1 MREIKYLLVLI
12 LVTVP
17 YYAGTHF
24 FSIDTK
30 DSIFFIGFL
39 WILPISIYLGKGILK
54 RYIDTLKNKLK
65 KKEGKKCDNAGQ
77 LEKIQHEKKYLEEKL
92 IDLSRLYAIT
102 KEMSFN
108 VRFTELFKSLDNFV
122 KDNFKFKNIKILL
135 FKYEN
140 DKKSI
145 DKIYEIN
152 SVRSDYIK
160 EESLPEKLINF
171 VLKSKNSVFIKERKG
186 LSDFGLVE
194 NTKNILTIPLNI
206 QRKTIASFLI
216 EGINDDDR
224 EKYLIL
230 ASQFALQLER
240 VGLFENVEKMSIIDG
255 LTGVYLRRYFLGRLK
270 EEFRR
275 ARQSKSKISFIM
287 MDLDYFKKC
296 NDSLGHLVGDVVLKD
311 IADVLQNNVR
321 EIDLV
326 ARYGGEEF
334 CILLPEADKAGAH
347 IVGERIRKAVADRV
361 ITAYDEKARI
371 TLSMGISS
379 FPEDSGSET
388 GLIENADKALYEAKE
403 NGRNRICLA
412 DKKQK

>member
-12 LVTVP
+12 LVTVL
-17 YYAGTHF
+17 YSASAHF

-54 RYIDTLKNKLK
+54 RYTDTLENKLK
-65 KKEGKKCDNAGQ
+65 KKEKKKYDNADE
-77 LEKIQHEKKYLEEKL
+77 LEEIQREKKYLEGKR
-92 IDLSRLYAIT
+92 IDLSRLYTIT

-108 VRFTELFKSLDNFV
+108 VRFIELFKSLENFA

-135 FKYEN
+135 FKYKN
-140 DKKSI
+140 DRKYI

-152 SVRSDYIK
+152 RDHSDYIK
-160 EESLPEKLINF
+160 EKLLPGKLINF
-171 VLKSKNSVFIKERKG
+171 VLKSKDSIFVKERKD

-194 NTKNILTIPLNI
+194 NTKNMLTIPLDI

-216 EGINDDDR
+216 EDIEDDDR
-224 EKYLIL
+224 DKYLIL
-230 ASQFALQLER
+230 ASQFALQIER
-240 VGLFENVEKMSIIDG
+240 VRLFENVERMSIIDG

-270 EEFRR
+270 EEFQR

-287 MDLDYFKKC
+287 LDLDYFKKC
-296 NDSLGHLVGDVVLKD
+296 NDNLGHLVGDVVLKD
-311 IADVLQNNVR
+311 VAGVLQSNVR
-321 EIDLV
+321 EIDLI

-334 CILLPEADKAGAH
+334 CILLPEADKTGAH
-347 IVGERIRKAVADRV
+347 LVGERIRKVIEDRV
-361 ITAYDEKARI
+361 INAYDEKARI

-379 FPEDSGSET
+379 FPQDSGSET
-388 GLIENADKALYEAKE
+388 ELIENADKALYEAKE
-403 NGRNRICLA
+403 SGRNRICLA
-412 DKKQK
+412 